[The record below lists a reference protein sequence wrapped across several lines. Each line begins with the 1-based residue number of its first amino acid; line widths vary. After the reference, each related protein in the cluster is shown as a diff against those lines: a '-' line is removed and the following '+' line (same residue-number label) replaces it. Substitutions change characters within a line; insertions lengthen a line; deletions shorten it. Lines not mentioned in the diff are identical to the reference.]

1 MKKQVNGVEVECKP
15 EEEAAILAE
24 WEANSQ
30 PATPEELD
38 AIADSVA
45 DAMLE
50 NDAKMK
56 ALGLVMADLV
66 ERAFGVSQ
74 EVARSEVKTRF
85 RNYYRN
91 LL

>member
-1 MKKQVNGVEVECKP
+1 MKKRVNGVEVECTP

-24 WEANSQ
+24 WEANKQ
-30 PATPEELD
+30 PPTAEELD

-45 DAMLE
+45 NAMLE
-50 NDAKMK
+50 NDARMK

-74 EVARSEVKTRF
+74 EVARSEVKARF

>member
-1 MKKQVNGVEVECKP
+1 MKKRVNGVEVECTP

-30 PATPEELD
+30 PTTAEELD
-38 AIADSVA
+38 ALADSVA

>member
-1 MKKQVNGVEVECKP
+1 MKILTWESGQKVVRDATP
-15 EEEAAILAE
+15 EEEAELGPPTAK
-24 WEANSQ
+24 
-30 PATPEELD
+30 ELD
-38 AIADSVA
+38 ALADSVA

-66 ERAFGVSQ
+66 ERAFGASQ

>member
-1 MKKQVNGVEVECKP
+1 MKKRVNGVEVECTP

-30 PATPEELD
+30 PATAEELD

-56 ALGLVMADLV
+56 SLGLVMADLV

>member
-1 MKKQVNGVEVECKP
+1 MAWENGQKV
-15 EEEAAILAE
+15 IRD
-24 WEANSQ
+24 
-30 PATPEELD
+30 ATPEEESSMAPPTAEELD
-38 AIADSVA
+38 ALADSVA